1 MSEHATP
8 QPVTLD
14 ESQSNDASASRIRV
28 RHLVT
33 VFVWLIA
40 VAAVSPMV
48 SQGSTTIR
56 NAVLFGIGGWIVLS
70 VLQALIGWI
79 ARGFAGI
86 PRGHDHTPEPA
97 PQSTDVSE
105 SL

>member
-1 MSEHATP
+1 MARINVFEG
-8 QPVTLD
+8 
-14 ESQSNDASASRIRV
+14 SRRIALLLKV
-28 RHLVT
+28 
-33 VFVWLIA
+33 VWLSG
-40 VAAVSPMV
+40 VATVAPMV

-86 PRGHDHTPEPA
+86 PRGHDHRPEPA
-97 PQSTDVSE
+97 PRRTDVSE